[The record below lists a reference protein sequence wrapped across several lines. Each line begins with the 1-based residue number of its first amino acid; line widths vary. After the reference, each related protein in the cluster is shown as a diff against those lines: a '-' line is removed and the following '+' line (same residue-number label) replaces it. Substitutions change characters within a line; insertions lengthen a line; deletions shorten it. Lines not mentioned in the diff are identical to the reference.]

1 MEKIFCKWLKQ
12 ELKSENSGGISN
24 FHRFAQRLRQLRAR
38 ERFAQ

>member
-24 FHRFAQRLRQLRAR
+24 YHDLPQRLCQLHPRKR
-38 ERFAQ
+38 LAQ